1 MSAAGG
7 DFYAAG
13 CVVRRQF
20 IGKISARPQSEKE
33 EGESGREERKN
44 GKARRKRKEQ
54 SGNVDI
60 DLSVN
65 LQTL

>member
-33 EGESGREERKN
+33 
-44 GKARRKRKEQ
+44 RRKRERAGEKRGRMGRLGERER
-54 SGNVDI
+54 SKAAM
-60 DLSVN
+60 
-65 LQTL
+65 